1 MQFQDAHILFK
12 DTLRLAVKSNF
23 EPKTAVVYFRS
34 VSHNF
39 VAFAVFAAGT
49 ILHLMYVNIN

>member
-1 MQFQDAHILFK
+1 MQFLDAHLLFK
-12 DTLRLAVKSNF
+12 DTLRLAVKSDF
-23 EPKTAVVYFRS
+23 EPKTAVVYLRS

-39 VAFAVFAAGT
+39 VAFAVFAGT

>member
-12 DTLRLAVKSNF
+12 DTLSLAVKSNF
-23 EPKTAVVYFRS
+23 EPKTTVVYLRS

-39 VAFAVFAAGT
+39 VAFAVFART